1 MGLTLL
7 GVGTLHMLRS
17 SALLVPLLLL
27 LLLRLVV
34 RSALDISACQTFST
48 ASLLPLPLPLHLSAS
63 AFVCARWRTT
73 FNPFSGVWHSGAIGM
88 VIIFYCVRI
97 IKLNKFVTLI
107 GEVYS

>member
-48 ASLLPLPLPLHLSAS
+48 ASLLPLPLPLRLSVCAW
-63 AFVCARWRTT
+63 VCARWRTT
-73 FNPFSGVWHSGAIGM
+73 FNPFSGVWHSGAIACNL
-88 VIIFYCVRI
+88 VIWLLFSIVLELLR
-97 IKLNKFVTLI
+97 
-107 GEVYS
+107 

>member
-17 SALLVPLLLL
+17 SALLVLLLLL

-48 ASLLPLPLPLHLSAS
+48 ASLLPLPLSLHLS
-63 AFVCARWRTT
+63 V
-73 FNPFSGVWHSGAIGM
+73 
-88 VIIFYCVRI
+88 CVRGSVQGGEQHST
-97 IKLNKFVTLI
+97 LSRVYGTVWQFHVT
-107 GEVYS
+107 